1 MRRRD
6 RRDQQIR
13 RIATN
18 LRKAVPHL
26 NRPEF
31 TPMLRAFAMV
41 TLTLERSYAALRD
54 KDPISPTT
62 NELRSSYDVIGRL
75 AAHHAKLAAQLGLS
89 PAAFNSSRLAAAL
102 MISLQRWPVANDRRT
117 KPTCYLAIRSDRV
130 R

>member
-1 MRRRD
+1 MNSLPAS

-31 TPMLRAFAMV
+31 TPMIRGFAMV

-62 NELRSSYDVIGRL
+62 QELRSSVDVIGRL
-75 AAHHAKLAAQLGLS
+75 AAHQAKLAAQLGLS
-89 PAAFNSSRLAAAL
+89 PV
-102 MISLQRWPVANDRRT
+102 SLQALKKTRADDHFGAAIVGAQDDADR
-117 KPTCYLAIRSDRV
+117 
-130 R
+130 

>member
-1 MRRRD
+1 MSDTLPVAVPLSSRTLRRRD

-31 TPMLRAFAMV
+31 TPIIRAFAML

-89 PAAFNSSRLAAAL
+89 PAAFNKLKTSGGPDDLAAAL
-102 MISLQRWPVANDRRT
+102 AGG
-117 KPTCYLAIRSDRV
+117 K
-130 R
+130 